1 MPTHHIQTEI
11 DRIKILTVI
20 QALKEGVH
28 WIVEIKRYRKK
39 RTISQNS
46 LLHKWLACISDETGN
61 ILEDTKNAYKEKFLP
76 SKTVEIFGD
85 TIEIRTGTHELNT
98 KQMTDFMN
106 LIEADAAGEGIVLPH
121 PDDMHWESFEENYK
135 DYIG

>member
-1 MPTHHIQTEI
+1 MPIHHIQTEI

-39 RTISQNS
+39 RTVSQNS
-46 LLHKWLACISDETGN
+46 LLHMWLSCIAQETGN
-61 ILEDTKNAYKEKFLP
+61 TLEDTKYAYKVKFLP
-76 SKTVEIFGD
+76 KKKLIIFGNE
-85 TIEIRTGTHELNT
+85 IERPLGTSELDT

-121 PDDMHWESFEENYK
+121 PDDLHWDSFVEKYK
-135 DYIG
+135 DFIG